1 MQGDMWYHG
10 RIIEK
15 KGLVLVLSDEL
26 EGFLVNTV
34 RGIFLTLEDVV
45 APRVTGIGAL
55 GQGGMTRHRRFVV
68 EGDAFLV
75 APKIIRIIAVGVSL
89 AVVTEETVKSLVDRV
104 AFRTRTA

>member
-10 RIIEK
+10 RVIEK
-15 KGLVLVLSDEL
+15 KGLILVLSDEL

-34 RGIFLTLEDVV
+34 RGIFLTLKHIVT
-45 APRVTGIGAL
+45 PRVTGIGAL
-55 GQGGMTRHRRFVV
+55 GQRGMTRHRRFVI

-89 AVVTEETVKSLVDRV
+89 AVVTEETVKSLIDGI
-104 AFRTRTA
+104 AFRTGST